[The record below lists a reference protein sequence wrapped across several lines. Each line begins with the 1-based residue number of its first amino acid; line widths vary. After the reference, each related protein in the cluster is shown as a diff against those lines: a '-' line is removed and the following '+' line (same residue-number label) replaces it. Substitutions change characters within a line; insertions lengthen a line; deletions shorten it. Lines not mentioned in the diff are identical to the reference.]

1 MEDLLPQK
9 SNADFAACEIVIM
22 GRVCAAGMRHYA
34 FEKGMQSGIAG
45 YMNYQKC
52 GNELHIHAEA
62 ENEVLFNYITWIKD
76 FCKSNHLVAELLQ
89 ADYQGFNSLVIAIP
103 GKSSD
108 VILQNQTIQHEAELD
123 CNESETQVSSPGSG
137 VIFTFRQRLRQDYAS
152 IINKL
157 KNVSLW

>member
-9 SNADFAACEIVIM
+9 SNADIAACDIIIM
-22 GRVCAAGMRHYA
+22 GRVCSAGMRHYA
-34 FEKGMQSGIAG
+34 FEKGMQSGIVG
-45 YMNYQKC
+45 YMNYQN
-52 GNELHIHAEA
+52 GGSELHIHAEA

-76 FCKSNHLVAELLQ
+76 YCKSNQLVVELLQ

-103 GKSSD
+103 GRRTDPISLD
-108 VILQNQTIQHEAELD
+108 QTTMQEIELV
-123 CNESETQVSSPGSG
+123 CTEKETQVTNSGSM
-137 VIFTFRQRLRQDYAS
+137 VINNFKQRIRQDYAS